1 MKPQPDTY
9 AHRALPYPAP
19 MDRVV
24 ECAIATVRE
33 AERRNGVALH
43 EVGPRVQIFTVE
55 GGR

>member
-1 MKPQPDTY
+1 MKPKADTY

-33 AERRNGVALH
+33 AARRKGVALH
-43 EVGPRVQIFTVE
+43 EVGSRVQIFTVE
-55 GGR
+55 GGK